1 MVKLTV
7 LYYTTIVFSFFKS
20 QSIFNSRK
28 KSMTV
33 PCIKALVQHCFR
45 PCVGLLEKVPLSPAY
60 GISRSLQTENEGPY
74 LIFSIFTRKAIFLAV
89 IMPSK

>member
-1 MVKLTV
+1 MF
-7 LYYTTIVFSFFKS
+7 YYTTIVSSFFKF
-20 QSIFNSRK
+20 QSIFNSAE
-28 KSMTV
+28 KSMAS

-45 PCVGLLEKVPLSPAY
+45 PCIGLLEKAPLSPVY